1 MKYNIRITMIQNRY
15 KALYKF
21 ISLKKNNLYLS
32 KISSTTFC
40 VLKKKNLDI
49 ELNIKLNLR
58 TQNLTKQRS
67 QQYSQRFL
75 AQK

>member
-1 MKYNIRITMIQNRY
+1 MKYNIRITMIQKKY

-21 ISLKKNNLYLS
+21 ISLKKKLYLS

-40 VLKKKNLDI
+40 GLKKKNLDI
-49 ELNIKLNLR
+49 ELNNKLNLR
-58 TQNLTKQRS
+58 TQNLTKQCS
-67 QQYSQRFL
+67 KHYSQRFL

>member
-1 MKYNIRITMIQNRY
+1 MKYNFRITMIQKRY

-21 ISLKKNNLYLS
+21 ISLKKNLYLS

-40 VLKKKNLDI
+40 VLKKKILDI
-49 ELNIKLNLR
+49 ELNNKLNLR
-58 TQNLTKQRS
+58 TQNLTKQCS
-67 QQYSQRFL
+67 KQNSQRFL